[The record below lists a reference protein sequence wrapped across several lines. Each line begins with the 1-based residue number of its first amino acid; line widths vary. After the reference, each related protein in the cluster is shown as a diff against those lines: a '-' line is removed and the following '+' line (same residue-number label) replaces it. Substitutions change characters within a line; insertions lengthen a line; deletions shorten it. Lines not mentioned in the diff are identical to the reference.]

1 MTIETQPST
10 APVTEPLPGG
20 SHVAAP
26 SGWTWLPNGLRSLAY
41 RDYRMFWV
49 GSMISNIGTWM
60 AITVQAWVVYDISGH
75 DPRWLGYD
83 TFAAGLPVLLTPLA
97 GVVAD
102 RTNPRRGMVVL
113 IAGMMCVSAYL
124 AAALAGGW
132 LTVEQ
137 VIICSLIS
145 GTISTF
151 NFPMFFSLMPELVQ
165 RKDLPNA
172 VALNALQFNLSRV
185 IGPVV
190 GGVVLHH
197 FGSAWGF
204 GLNAMTFIA
213 VLLSL
218 ALIHPHIGRR
228 EPVKETA
235 WQSFKQGA
243 TYLRGRADLLLM
255 LAIVFAAG
263 TLGAPML
270 SMTAALCRETLG
282 REDESSY
289 ARLVSAFGVG
299 AVVGAATLALRSH
312 RTPKPWW
319 SLWSISGIGACQ
331 VLLGSQ
337 GNYTAALLLH
347 FLTGLCFVNT
357 MARVNTAVT
366 ASIPTTLRGRISS
379 MVFMALGLSVPIGSL
394 VAGLLASHLSVSK
407 TYTFY
412 GVLLILSAAIMAMI
426 RSRGDVHYQ
435 FSHGQAH
442 DGDAAANAQHSV
454 TSRDADRTAQGATP

>member
-10 APVTEPLPGG
+10 APVTEPLPGAG
-20 SHVAAP
+20 HVAAP
-26 SGWTWLPNGLRSLAY
+26 SGWAWLPKGLRSLAY

-49 GSMISNIGTWM
+49 GGIISNTGTWM

-102 RTNPRRGMVVL
+102 RTNPRRAMVVL
-113 IAGMMCVSAYL
+113 IVGMMGVSAYL

-151 NFPMFFSLMPELVQ
+151 NFPMFFSIMPELVQ

-213 VLLSL
+213 VLITL

-228 EPVKETA
+228 EPVKDTA

-243 TYLRGRADLLLM
+243 AYLRGRADLLLM

-263 TLGAPML
+263 TLGSPML
-270 SMTAALCRETLG
+270 SMTAALCREALG

-289 ARLVSAFGVG
+289 AWLVSAFGVG
-299 AVVGAATLALRSH
+299 AVVGAAMLALRSH
-312 RTPKPWW
+312 RAPKPWW
-319 SLWSISGIGACQ
+319 ALWSITGIGICQ
-331 VLLGSQ
+331 ILLGSQ
-337 GNYTAALLLH
+337 GHYTAAMLLY
-347 FLTGLCFVNT
+347 FVTGLCFVNT

-394 VAGLLASHLSVSK
+394 IAGELAKQMSVRT
-407 TYTFY
+407 TYVVY
-412 GVLLILSAAIMAMI
+412 GVLLVIAAAVMALIKASANV
-426 RSRGDVHYQ
+426 RYLYD
-435 FSHGQAH
+435 HGQRH
-442 DGDAAANAQHSV
+442 DDAARDAQNAQIA
-454 TSRDADRTAQGATP
+454 DADSALEHAAR